1 MKYNYQARTP
11 EGESKAGIVEA
22 SNREAA
28 FVTLKSKNLFVTVL
42 KEISI
47 PFYARK
53 LDFLERVTN
62 KDIVIFSRQLSIMI
76 KSRVPLVETLRT
88 IAKQVRKTGF
98 REKIF
103 KIVEEVEG
111 GSPLSKAFAL
121 YPKLFSPFYL
131 NMVKSGEASGKLNEI
146 FLHLA
151 DYLEKENAFRSKLK
165 GAMIYPLFI
174 IVVFVAVVGIIMVYV
189 IPQLA
194 EVLASSEQELPWIT
208 EVVMKTSTF
217 LKTGWW
223 IILLGLIG
231 IVFGIIKF
239 AKTLKGKDFFDRAFL
254 KVPLLASFLKKLYLS
269 RFALNLSTLVSGGL
283 PIVQA
288 LDITGRVVGNNV
300 YRDIIFETRDG
311 VKKGETISSVLE
323 KYPNLISP
331 LFFQMII
338 AGEKTGSVDES
349 LLNVVQFYQDDVDR
363 SLDTFVRLLEPIF
376 IIVLGGF
383 VAGLMGAVLMPL
395 YSGGIM

>member
-1 MKYNYQARTP
+1 MKFNYQARTK
-11 EGESKAGIVEA
+11 EGESKSGIVEA

-28 FVTLKSKNLFVTVL
+28 FAALKAKDLFVTILEEV
-42 KEISI
+42 SI
-47 PFYARK
+47 PIYARK
-53 LDFLERVTN
+53 LEFLERVTS
-62 KDIVIFSRQLSIMI
+62 KDIVVFSRQLSIMI
-76 KSRVPLVETLRT
+76 KSKVPLVETLRT
-88 IAKQVRKTGF
+88 IAAQTRKLGF
-98 REKIF
+98 REKIL
-103 KIVEEVEG
+103 KIVEEIEG
-111 GSPLSKAFAL
+111 GGTLSKAFAL
-121 YPKLFSPFYL
+121 YPKLFTPFYI

-151 DYLEKENAFRSKLK
+151 DYLEKENAFRSKLA
-165 GAMIYPLFI
+165 GAMIYPAFI
-174 IVVFVAVVGIIMVYV
+174 VIVFVAVVLIIMVYV

-194 EVLASSEQELPWIT
+194 EVLMSTDQELPWIT
-208 EVVMKTSTF
+208 EVVMNTSVF
-217 LKTGWW
+217 LQTGWW
-223 IILLGLIG
+223 VILLIMVG
-231 IVFGIIKF
+231 IVVGIVRF
-239 AKTLKGKDFFDRAFL
+239 AKSKFGKDFFDKTFL
-254 KVPLLASFLKKLYLS
+254 KIPLLSGFLKKVYLS

-288 LDITGRVVGNNV
+288 LDITGKVVGNTR
-300 YRDIIFETRDG
+300 YQEIIFETRDG
-311 VKKGETISSVLE
+311 VKKGETISSILE
-323 KYPNLISP
+323 RYPKYISP

-376 IIVLGGF
+376 IVVLGGF

>member
-1 MKYNYQARTP
+1 MKYNYQARTQ
-11 EGESKAGIVEA
+11 EGESRIGIVEA

-28 FVTLKSKNLFVTVL
+28 FVTLKSKDLFVTILEEV
-42 KEISI
+42 ST
-47 PFYARK
+47 PFYAKK
-53 LDFLERVTN
+53 LEFLERVTN
-62 KDIVIFSRQLSIMI
+62 KDVVIFSRQLSIMI

-88 IAKQVRKTGF
+88 IAKQVRKAGF
-98 REKIF
+98 RDKIF
-103 KIVEEVEG
+103 KIVEEIEG

-121 YPKLFSPFYL
+121 YPKIFSPFYL

-174 IVVFVAVVGIIMVYV
+174 IVVFVAVVGIIMIYV

-194 EVLASSEQELPWIT
+194 EVLASTDQELPFIT
-208 EVVMKTSTF
+208 EVVMNASAF

-231 IVFGIIKF
+231 SVFGIIKLS
-239 AKTLKGKDFFDRAFL
+239 KTSKGKDFFDKMFL
-254 KVPLLASFLKKLYLS
+254 RVPLLAGFLKKLYLS

-288 LDITGRVVGNNV
+288 LEITGRVVGNNV

-311 VKKGETISSVLE
+311 VKKGETISSILE
-323 KYPNLISP
+323 KYPNFISP

-349 LLNVVQFYQDDVDR
+349 LLNVVQFYEDDVDR

-376 IIVLGGF
+376 IVVLGGF

>member
-1 MKYNYQARTP
+1 MKFNYQARTK
-11 EGESKAGIVEA
+11 EGESKSGIVEA

-28 FVTLKSKNLFVTVL
+28 FAALKAKDLFVTILEEV
-42 KEISI
+42 SI
-47 PFYARK
+47 PIYARK
-53 LDFLERVTN
+53 LEFLERVTS
-62 KDIVIFSRQLSIMI
+62 KDIVVFSRQLSIMI
-76 KSRVPLVETLRT
+76 KSKVPLVETLRT
-88 IAKQVRKTGF
+88 IAAQTRKLGF
-98 REKIF
+98 REKIL
-103 KIVEEVEG
+103 KIVEEIEG
-111 GSPLSKAFAL
+111 GSTLSKAFAL
-121 YPKLFSPFYL
+121 YPKLFTPFYI

-151 DYLEKENAFRSKLK
+151 DYLEKENAFRSKLA
-165 GAMIYPLFI
+165 GAMIYPAFI
-174 IVVFVAVVGIIMVYV
+174 VIVFVAVVLIIMVYV

-194 EVLASSEQELPWIT
+194 EVLMSTDQELPWIT
-208 EVVMKTSTF
+208 EVVMNTSVF
-217 LKTGWW
+217 LQTGWW
-223 IILLGLIG
+223 VILLIMVG
-231 IVFGIIKF
+231 IVVGIVRF
-239 AKTLKGKDFFDRAFL
+239 AKSKFGKDFFDKTFL
-254 KVPLLASFLKKLYLS
+254 KIPLLSGFLKKVYLS

-288 LDITGRVVGNNV
+288 LDITGKVVGNTR
-300 YRDIIFETRDG
+300 YQEIIFETRDG
-311 VKKGETISSVLE
+311 VKKGETISSILE
-323 KYPNLISP
+323 RYPKYISP

-376 IIVLGGF
+376 IVVLGGF